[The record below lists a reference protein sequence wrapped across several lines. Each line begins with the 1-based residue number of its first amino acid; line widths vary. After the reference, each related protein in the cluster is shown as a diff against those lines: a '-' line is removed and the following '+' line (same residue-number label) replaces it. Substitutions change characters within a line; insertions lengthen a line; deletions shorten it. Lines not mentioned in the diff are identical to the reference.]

1 MVDGDGGAVCGR
13 GVFACTNRRRRP
25 VGDNLSTLSMYSLE
39 ESDSRREYKISCRAS
54 ALIAAVDNLC
64 LILAHLLPLD
74 GYCCFTVLVKSGE
87 RFRGWVPLKVSHGME
102 LHNHGLLNFHTVSF
116 NTSVVL
122 IICVCAAHLD
132 QTQRRVLYFG
142 RTRRQSLSR
151 PTPVWRHI

>member
-1 MVDGDGGAVCGR
+1 VVDGDAPAVCGR

-54 ALIAAVDNLC
+54 ALC

-74 GYCCFTVLVKSGE
+74 GYCCFTVLAKSGE
-87 RFRGWVPLKVSHGME
+87 RFRGWVPLKVSRGME

-116 NTSVVL
+116 HTSVVL
-122 IICVCAAHLD
+122 IICVCAVHLD
-132 QTQRRVLYFG
+132 QMQRRVLYFG